1 MSWIEVELEGRKIRV
16 AIVRAGEGV
25 WVGWPGHAR
34 YLGPERAVSSNPG
47 AGEREVRAPMTGRV
61 VKVAVNPGAPVRAD
75 EVLVILEA
83 MKMEYRLV
91 APRDGAIESVGC
103 KEGEQVDL
111 GHVLVTLAP

>member
-1 MSWIEVELEGRKIRV
+1 MSWIEVELEGRTIRV

-25 WVGWPGHAR
+25 WVGWPGRAR
-34 YLGPERAVSSNPG
+34 YLGPERAASLNPA

-75 EVLVILEA
+75 DVLVILEA

-103 KEGEQVDL
+103 NEGERVDL

>member
-1 MSWIEVELEGRKIRV
+1 MSWIEVEIQGRKIRV

-25 WVGWPGHAR
+25 WAGWPGQAR
-34 YLGPERAVSSNPG
+34 YLGPERAISQGSG
-47 AGEREVRAPMTGRV
+47 AVEREVRAPMTGRV
-61 VKVAVNPGAPVRAD
+61 VSVAARPGARVVAA

-91 APRDGAIESVGC
+91 APRDGTIESVGC
-103 KEGEQVDL
+103 KEGERVDL